1 MKKNISNEGL
11 IILPSSFRN
20 KIVNPVELKHDA
32 RTQSL
37 FIKNICTI

>member
-1 MKKNISNEGL
+1 MKKKYSNEGL
-11 IILPSSFRN
+11 IVVRSSFRN
-20 KIVNPVELKHDA
+20 KIVNHVDLKHDA